1 MIVDVVVVVVVVIVV
16 VVVVVV
22 VVIGCHEIITALK
35 MTHVWPLNDCLCAC
49 WLLQSNAG
57 KEEKNN
63 LRLEAFIKRSDVNFY
78 WVTFTKLKSANSI
91 KILMIFFGQ
100 FVAKK
105 WPTVT

>member
-1 MIVDVVVVVVVVIVV
+1 MIVDVVVVVVVVIIVDF
-16 VVVVVV
+16 VVVV

-100 FVAKK
+100 FAPKNVRQ
-105 WPTVT
+105 